1 MDYNKLLEL
10 AQSYLDGE
18 ALSPD
23 DERAVREA
31 LDTNDRLRL
40 EMAAMRSTKQA
51 IQERAGSL
59 RVQAP
64 RETRIAILESIRNEA
79 RAAAVNSSPQT
90 SVFSS
95 FIELL
100 FGRHR
105 LATAGA
111 LVLAVAVVYF
121 FMPGPDGSLQ
131 DAPVAE
137 AMAEPVD
144 FMADVIRNFHKTS
157 NGDVETKHAAFSPK
171 SDEELRDFFHSNGVD
186 FSSWQTRP
194 QVRVVGAY
202 VTTMEGES
210 IGHVVY
216 RDENN
221 ELLCLCQ
228 VPVTLFERKCLKLD
242 EKVRRDLDAR
252 GHFESEVDNSLR
264 VAMRDNGKTISAVVA
279 SLSTPIFE

>member
-18 ALSPD
+18 PLPPD
-23 DERAVREA
+23 DERTVREA

-40 EMAAMRSTKQA
+40 EMAAMRSTKRA

-59 RVQAP
+59 RMQAP

-79 RAAAVNSSPQT
+79 RAAAVNSTPRPNA
-90 SVFSS
+90 FAAL
-95 FIELL
+95 IESL

-111 LVLAVAVVYF
+111 LVLAIAVVYF
-121 FMPGPDGSLQ
+121 FLPGPDSAAP
-131 DAPVAE
+131 DAPIAQ
-137 AMAEPVD
+137 AQAEPVD
-144 FMADVIRNFHKTS
+144 FMADVIANFHKMS
-157 NGDVETKHAAFSPK
+157 SGDIDSKQAAFSPR
-171 SDEELRDFFHSNGVD
+171 SDEELRQFFHSNGVD

-202 VTTMEGES
+202 VTTMEGEA

-242 EKVRRDLDAR
+242 EQVRSDLDAR

-264 VAMRDNGKTISAVVA
+264 VAMRDNGETISAVVA